1 MKKFK
6 LKKKYDENFSIHLFK
21 IFLITNETDATRSI
35 MKILFQKISH
45 VQYLD
50 IVLKDRFL

>member
-21 IFLITNETDATRSI
+21 IFLITNETDATRFI
-35 MKILFQKISH
+35 MKILIQKI
-45 VQYLD
+45 
-50 IVLKDRFL
+50 